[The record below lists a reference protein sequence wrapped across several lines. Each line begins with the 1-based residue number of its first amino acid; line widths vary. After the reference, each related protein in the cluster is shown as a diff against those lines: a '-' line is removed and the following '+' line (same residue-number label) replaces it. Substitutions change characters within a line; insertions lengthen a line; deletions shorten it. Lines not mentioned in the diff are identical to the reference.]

1 MVRFLTVVSFAL
13 LMAGTGLAPVAEAQA
28 PQSPPTRVRGT
39 VESLDGQT
47 LVVKSREGPL
57 VTVAL
62 APNFAV
68 RSVVPRTLADIKAG
82 DYVAS
87 TSVRDRDGKL
97 RAIEVHIFSEAQRGQ
112 SEGQFPWDLV
122 PDSIMT
128 NAFVTGIA
136 AAPQGG
142 TMKVKFKDGE
152 AEVIVPSD
160 VPVVAYGPGDASL
173 LKKGAAV
180 FVVARPGQD
189 GTLAAPAV
197 TAEKDGVKPPM

>member
-1 MVRFLTVVSFAL
+1 MSRWLVAVSLFLL
-13 LMAGTGLAPVAEAQA
+13 LAGSAVAQA
-28 PQSPPTRVRGT
+28 PQSPPTRVRGI

-47 LVVKSREGPL
+47 LVVKSREGPM

-62 APNFAV
+62 APNYTV
-68 RSVVPRTLADIKAG
+68 RSVVAKSLADIKEG

-97 RAIEVHIFSEAQRGQ
+97 RAIEVHIFPEALRGQ
-112 SEGQFPWDLV
+112 SEGQFAWDLV
-122 PDSIMT
+122 PESLMT

-142 TMKVKFKDGE
+142 VMKVKFKDGE
-152 AEVIVPSD
+152 AEVMVPSD

-180 FVVARPGQD
+180 FIVARPGAD

>member
-1 MVRFLTVVSFAL
+1 MLRVVLAASLVL
-13 LMAGTGLAPVAEAQA
+13 LMAGSALAQA
-28 PQSPPTRVRGT
+28 PQNPPTRVRGT
-39 VESLDGQT
+39 VEKLEGQT

-62 APNFAV
+62 APNFTV
-68 RSVVPRTLADIKAG
+68 RSVLSKSLADVKAG

-87 TSVRDRDGKL
+87 TSVRDREGKL
-97 RAIEVHIFSEAQRGQ
+97 RAIEVHIFPEALRGQ
-112 SEGQFPWDLV
+112 SEGQSAWDLV

-142 TMKVKFKDGE
+142 VMKVTFKGGE
-152 AEVIVPSD
+152 AEVLVPSD
-160 VPVVAYGPGDASL
+160 VPVVAYGPGDTSL
-173 LKKGAAV
+173 LKPGAAV
-180 FVVARPGQD
+180 FVVARPGPD
-189 GTLAAPAV
+189 GVLAAAAV

>member
-1 MVRFLTVVSFAL
+1 MFRVLVAASLVL
-13 LMAGTGLAPVAEAQA
+13 LMAGGALAQA

-57 VTVAL
+57 VTIAL

-68 RSVVPRTLADIKAG
+68 RSVLAKTLADIKAG

-87 TSVRDRDGKL
+87 TSVRDREGKL
-97 RAIEVHIFSEAQRGQ
+97 RALELHIFSDAQRGQ

-142 TMKVKFKDGE
+142 VMKVRFKDGE

-160 VPVVAYGPGDASL
+160 TPVVAYGAGDASL
-173 LKKGAAV
+173 LKKGATV
-180 FVVARPGQD
+180 FVIARPDAD
-189 GTLAAPAV
+189 GKLSAPAV